1 MSKVVG
7 VMGGMGPAA
16 TVDFMSKV
24 IALTPAEKDQDHIR
38 MLVDN
43 NPTVPDRQV
52 AMASAG
58 EDSGPVLVEMAV
70 GLERAGADFLVMPCN
85 TAHAWVDVIR
95 DAVDIPL
102 ISIIDETV
110 AACAGY
116 DAVGLLSTSGCL
128 KSNVYQEGLE
138 AGGKKVVLPDDAEV
152 AEIMDLVFRVKAGDL
167 ADEVFRRM
175 AAVANALARRG
186 AGVVVAAC
194 TEIPLVLDEGII
206 DIPVIKSTD
215 ILAAAT
221 VARARRGKFDV

>member
-175 AAVANALARRG
+175 AAVANGLARRG
-186 AGVVVAAC
+186 AEVVVAAC

>member
-1 MSKVVG
+1 LSKVVG

-24 IALTPAEKDQDHIR
+24 IALTPVEKDQDHIR

-128 KSNVYQEGLE
+128 KSHVYQEGLE

-167 ADEVFRRM
+167 VDEVFRRM

-186 AGVVVAAC
+186 AEVVVAAC

>member
-1 MSKVVG
+1 
-7 VMGGMGPAA
+7 MGGMGPAA

-167 ADEVFRRM
+167 ADEIFRRM

-186 AGVVVAAC
+186 AEVVVAAC
-194 TEIPLVLDEGII
+194 TEIPLVLDEGVI

-221 VARARRGKFDV
+221 VARARMGKFDV

>member
-128 KSNVYQEGLE
+128 KSHVYQEGLE

-167 ADEVFRRM
+167 VDEVFRRM

-186 AGVVVAAC
+186 AEVVVAAC

>member
-24 IALTPAEKDQDHIR
+24 IALTPVEKDQDHIR

-128 KSNVYQEGLE
+128 KSHVYQEGLE

-167 ADEVFRRM
+167 VDEVFRRM

-186 AGVVVAAC
+186 AEVVVAAC